1 MDTEYPIVP
10 QPENFSRSL
19 FDHQKTSIY
28 EMEEFERERTV
39 NINSVYNLETNFGI
53 QADPTGYGKT
63 ASMVGLIVRDSM
75 SWDLDTPQVIEEPYS
90 INEGCKITK
99 KFTLRCSK
107 INGPTFIKKDIN
119 LHFLFRLNCYQ
130 FFLQHQKVPEQL

>member
-75 SWDLDTPQVIEEPYS
+75 SWDLDTPQVIE
-90 INEGCKITK
+90 
-99 KFTLRCSK
+99 
-107 INGPTFIKKDIN
+107 
-119 LHFLFRLNCYQ
+119 
-130 FFLQHQKVPEQL
+130 